1 MNWIFLA
8 QLSQETQLGITTA
21 AITTMGAVVSFLFA
35 YVMKFVADTKIDLK
49 ECKDDR
55 DKLHDKMHTLA
66 LEVGKYRRE
75 QS

>member
-8 QLSQETQLGITTA
+8 QISQETQLGITTA
-21 AITTMGAVVSFLFA
+21 VITTMGAVVSFLFA
-35 YVMKFVADTKIDLK
+35 YVMKFVADTKVDLK

-55 DKLHDKMHTLA
+55 DALHDKMHALA

>member
-1 MNWIFLA
+1 MNWMLLA

-21 AITTMGAVVSFLFA
+21 AITTMGGVVSFLFA
-35 YVMKFVADTKIDLK
+35 YVMKFVSDTKADLK

-55 DKLHDKMHTLA
+55 DALHDKMHALA

-75 QS
+75 Q

>member
-1 MNWIFLA
+1 
-8 QLSQETQLGITTA
+8 
-21 AITTMGAVVSFLFA
+21 MGAVVSFLFA